1 MKKMIIVTVLIGILG
16 MTLTSC
22 NVEFGVESRNSS
34 VSAENVSKT
43 ISIDNIDSIDISMGA
58 ANINIVEI
66 EGNDV
71 TVDFVGTSKL
81 SEKTIVEK
89 ENNTIVIEEKAYKTS
104 WGFGDNTFADR
115 KVTIG
120 IPSSYTKDIY
130 LEYGAGNVSVKN
142 INVNE
147 LQVAGGAG
155 NLDIKNIV
163 FAELGLEQGVGN
175 TDIDLSEKCGNINV
189 EGGVGNLTL
198 RISEVG
204 GDLTCEGGV
213 GDTKI
218 YIPDQSPVQI
228 KTLSGIGKA
237 DINAN
242 TSGENTY
249 KFDLSIGVGS
259 LSVN

>member
-1 MKKMIIVTVLIGILG
+1 MKKIIILTTLIGILSI
-16 MTLTSC
+16 TLTSC
-22 NVEFGVESRNSS
+22 NIGFGIDSRKTT
-34 VSAENVSKT
+34 ENVENLSKS
-43 ISIDNIDSIDISMGA
+43 ISIDDVENIDISIGA

-66 EGNDV
+66 DGNDV

-89 ENNTIVIEEKAYKTS
+89 ENNTIIIEEKKYKTS
-104 WGFGDNTFADR
+104 WGFGNNSFADR

-120 IPSSYTKDIY
+120 IPSNYSKDLS
-130 LEYGAGNVSVKN
+130 LEYGAGNVNVKN

-163 FAELGLEQGVGN
+163 FSELDLEQGVGN
-175 TDIDLSEKCGNINV
+175 TDINLGEKCGNINI

-204 GDLTCEGGV
+204 GNLTCEGGV
-213 GDTKI
+213 GETDI

-228 KTLSGIGKA
+228 KTSSGIGKA
-237 DINAN
+237 DINVN

-249 KFDLSIGVGS
+249 KFDLSIGVGG